1 MRILL
6 RLAWLEAKLL
16 LREPITVV
24 FTLGLPVVMEF
35 VMGGVFGNKA
45 DPDFYRGLG
54 AMDYYMGAYVGLVVA
69 ALGLITL
76 PTHIA
81 TYRERGVLRRFDAS
95 TIARST
101 VIGAQTI
108 VMVVLAAIG
117 GALVVAVGV
126 AVYHPVMPKSWPLVI
141 LAFVLAAVTFA
152 MLGSLL
158 GLVVPTARAAQGVG
172 IMLWFVML
180 ILGGAGP
187 PPEALGE
194 GMNLVG
200 SLTPLKHAV
209 ILIQDA
215 WLGFGWNGNEAL
227 IVGAFFLVSLALT
240 ALVMRRRSARQRDR
254 WTSSNVVP
262 EGGLE
267 PPLPFEN

>member
-1 MRILL
+1 MMLLL

-16 LREPITVV
+16 LREPVTVV
-24 FTLGLPVVMEF
+24 FTLGLPVVMEL
-35 VMGGVFGNKA
+35 VMGGVFGNEVQ
-45 DPDFYRGLG
+45 PDFYRGVG

-95 TIARST
+95 TIARRT

-108 VMVVLAAIG
+108 VTIALAAIG
-117 GALVVAVGV
+117 AVLVVGVGIL
-126 AVYHPVMPKSWPLVI
+126 AYHPAMPKSWSLVI
-141 LAFVLAAVTFA
+141 LGFVIAAVTFA

-187 PPEALGE
+187 PPEVLPDAMGF
-194 GMNLVG
+194 VG
-200 SLTPLKHAV
+200 TLTPLKHAV
-209 ILIQDA
+209 VMIQDG
-215 WLGFGWNGNEAL
+215 WLGFGWNGGEAL
-227 IVGAFFLVSLALT
+227 IVGGFFVVSAALT
-240 ALVMRRRSARQRDR
+240 AVVLRRRSAR
-254 WTSSNVVP
+254 
-262 EGGLE
+262 
-267 PPLPFEN
+267 

>member
-24 FTLGLPVVMEF
+24 FTLGLPVVMEL

-45 DPDFYRGLG
+45 DPNYYRGVG

-95 TIARST
+95 WIARRT
-101 VIGAQTI
+101 VIGAQTL
-108 VMVVLAAIG
+108 VLIALSIIG
-117 GALVVAVGV
+117 AALVVAVGV
-126 AVYHPVMPKSWPLVI
+126 VAYHPAMPDSWPLVFAGLI
-141 LAFVLAAVTFA
+141 FAAVTFA

-158 GLVVPTARAAQGVG
+158 GLVVPTARAAQGIG
-172 IMLWFVML
+172 IMLWFVMF

-187 PPEALGE
+187 PPEALGD

-209 ILIQDA
+209 ILIQDG
-215 WLGFGWNGNEAL
+215 WLGFGWNGKEAL
-227 IVGAFFLVSLALT
+227 IVGGFCAASLALT
-240 ALVMRRRSARQRDR
+240 TVVVRRRSAR
-254 WTSSNVVP
+254 
-262 EGGLE
+262 
-267 PPLPFEN
+267 